1 MGIFKSEH
9 KRRILVALSDIHSGH
24 NLGLLNPSTALQREN
39 EAGAL
44 TDYHPASTP
53 FQEYLWDLYQ
63 QNLKSV
69 KDLAGKDEIIV
80 IHNGDATQGVKYPDA
95 WVSPRE
101 SDQIAIACANLRPW
115 LDLPNVTKLRM
126 IKGTSS
132 HVMGDGSSEILIAQ
146 QLSAEYPKKS
156 ISALYH
162 GLFSIDGFT
171 VDVAHHGPA
180 VGMRQW
186 TKGNMMRYYLKSI
199 INDALDSGFPV
210 ADLTLRAHYHTP
222 HIEAVTRGFR
232 QYWIA
237 VTPSYCGLAA
247 HGIQATRS
255 EFQLSNGLLAF
266 EIIDGKLVQT
276 YPFFETLDIR
286 TKEAL

>member
-44 TDYHPASTP
+44 TDYRPTSTP
-53 FQEYLWDLYQ
+53 FQEYLWKLYQ
-63 QNLKSV
+63 ENLKSV
-69 KDLAGKDEIIV
+69 TDLAGKDEIVV
-80 IHNGDATQGVKYPDA
+80 IHNGDATQGTKYPDA

-146 QLSAEYPKKS
+146 QLAAEYPKKS
-156 ISALYH
+156 TSALYH

-171 VDVAHHGPA
+171 VDAAHHGPA

-186 TKGNMMRYYLKSI
+186 TQGNQLRYYLKSI
-199 INDALDSGFPV
+199 INESAENGFTM
-210 ADLTLRAHYHTP
+210 ANLTLRSHYHTP
-222 HIEAVTRGFR
+222 CIEVVSWQKRS
-232 QYWIA
+232 YWIA

-255 EFQLSNGLLAF
+255 ELKISNGLFAF
-266 EIIDGKLVQT
+266 EIIDGKLVET
-276 YPFFETLDIR
+276 YPFYSTLDIR
-286 TKEAL
+286 TKETL